1 MKNISLFFLKII
13 CRLKN
18 YYYICNVKIIL
29 TTKNITTMTQTN
41 YKAMTDNELNTVSNE
56 LHDQSLKCLFK
67 YKQAISNLIKKYMP
81 NCYLESLYNN
91 TMTIGFNEHEGWFRN
106 LSISIYFGIDCWAQE
121 KGFKFQINPS
131 SIGTFNIFD
140 DCEEKAYYV
149 AIGTILSNNE
159 FNILLHGNLKHFYEE
174 YMPIEQEIYAVCDE
188 IRKRENEKKKAEELA
203 KCKEEFTSTKE
214 QILSKDNSGKYV
226 IITKHDKGVLN
237 NAIYRKKSVR
247 VMPYGVS
254 NLTTMLDILQEK
266 EGRYWESYYRIVMVD
281 KIKLIEE

>member
-1 MKNISLFFLKII
+1 
-13 CRLKN
+13 
-18 YYYICNVKIIL
+18 
-29 TTKNITTMTQTN
+29 MTQTN
-41 YKAMTDNELNTVSNE
+41 YKAMTDNELNTTSNE

-81 NCYLESLYNN
+81 KCYLESLHNN
-91 TMTIGFNEHEGWFRN
+91 IMTIGFNEHEGWFRN
-106 LSISIYFGIDCWAQE
+106 LSITIYFGIDCWTQE

-159 FNILLHGNLKHFYEE
+159 FNLLLHGNLKHFYDE

-203 KCKEEFTSTKE
+203 KCKEEFVNTKE
-214 QILSKDNSGKYV
+214 QILSKNNSGKYV

-254 NLTTMLDILQEK
+254 NLATMLDILQKK